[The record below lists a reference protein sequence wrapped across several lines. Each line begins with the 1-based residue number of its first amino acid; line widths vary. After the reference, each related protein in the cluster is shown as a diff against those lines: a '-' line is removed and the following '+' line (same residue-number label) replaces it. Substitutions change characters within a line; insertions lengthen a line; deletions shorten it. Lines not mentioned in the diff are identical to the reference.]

1 MRITDKGY
9 KPMSAVFESKANEDG
24 PTFIFDKPYVK
35 DQPTF
40 KKTFDVVFGGKKKR
54 KAHYIT
60 GKVSHK

>member
-1 MRITDKGY
+1 
-9 KPMSAVFESKANEDG
+9 MSAVFESKANEDG